1 VKDTDLYAQILGIVA
16 PFSVAR
22 VELLVA
28 KGRVS
33 IWVEHEGGVRFACP
47 ECGTLCAVYDHAE
60 ERTWRHLD
68 TCQLQTLL
76 HARIPRV
83 NCPEHGVRQ
92 ARVPWAEPKSRFT
105 LLFERF
111 AIDVMLETDGTGAAK
126 ILGLSWDEVQHL
138 KERAVTRGRARKPH
152 VVAKRIG
159 LDEKAIAK
167 GQTYL
172 TITCD
177 LERGTVEH
185 LADGRTLE
193 SAASYFSSFKESELS
208 GIEAVAMDMWP
219 AYFQLVS
226 WAVPEASRKIV
237 FDPFHVVSHAT
248 QAVDQVRRRENR
260 ALSAEGDRTLV
271 GSKYLWLYG
280 KENVPRR
287 QRMEFAA
294 LKRANLKTGR
304 AWALKEMLRQLWR
317 CKDRAAAERLH
328 ARWHAWAMRS
338 RLAPIIRVAKM
349 VKSHLPNILTYYTH
363 RVTNAVSE
371 GINSAIQTIKK
382 RAFGFRNPAN
392 FKTAIYFHCGGLD
405 LYPEPQT
412 THAIPG

>member
-1 VKDTDLYAQILGIVA
+1 MKDTELYAQILGIDG

-22 VELLVA
+22 VELAVK
-28 KGRVS
+28 KGNVGV
-33 IWVEHEGGVRFACP
+33 WVEHEAGARFACP
-47 ECGTLCAVYDHAE
+47 ECGTDCSVYDHAE

-68 TCQLQTLL
+68 TMQLQTLL

-83 NCPEHGVRQ
+83 NCSEHGVRQ
-92 ARVPWAEPKSRFT
+92 VRVPWAEPKSRFT

-111 AIDVMLETDGTGAAK
+111 AIDVMLETDGSGAAK

-138 KERAVTRGRARKPH
+138 KERAVARGRRRKPH
-152 VVAKRIG
+152 LVPKKIG
-159 LDEKAIAK
+159 IDEKAIAK

-185 LADGRTLE
+185 LADGRTQD
-193 SAASYFSSFKESELS
+193 SVASYFSTFTEAEL
-208 GIEAVAMDMWP
+208 GAIEAVAMDMWIP
-219 AYFQLVS
+219 FFQVVS
-226 WAVPEASRKIV
+226 WAVPDAETKIV

-248 QAVDQVRRRENR
+248 KAVDLVRRRESR
-260 ALSAEGDRTLV
+260 ELTAEGDRSLV

-280 KENVPRR
+280 KENVPRNR
-287 QRMEFAA
+287 RMEFAF

-304 AWALKEMLRQLWR
+304 AWAMKELLRELWH
-317 CKDRAAAERLH
+317 CKDREAAERLH
-328 ARWHAWAMRS
+328 RKWHAWVMRS
-338 RLAPIIRVAKM
+338 QLQPMKQVARM
-349 VKSHLPNILTYYTH
+349 VKSHLPNILTYYAH

-382 RAFGFRNPAN
+382 RAFGFRNPEN
-392 FKTAIYFHCGGLD
+392 FKTAIYFHCGGLE
-405 LYPEPQT
+405 LYP
-412 THAIPG
+412 AVS

>member
-1 VKDTDLYAQILGIVA
+1 MKDTELYAQILGIGS

-22 VELLVA
+22 VALQTA
-28 KGRVS
+28 KGNVS
-33 IWVEHEGGVRFACP
+33 IWVEHESGARFACP
-47 ECGTLCAVYDHAE
+47 ECATVCGVYDHAE

-83 NCPEHGVRQ
+83 KCPEHGVRQ

-138 KERAVTRGRARKPH
+138 KERAVRRGLARKPH
-152 VVAKRIG
+152 VVPKRIG

-193 SAASYFSSFKESELS
+193 SAASYFSTFKESELS
-208 GIEAVAMDMWP
+208 RIEAVAMDMWP

-226 WAVPEASRKIV
+226 WAVPEAASKIV

-248 QAVDQVRRRENR
+248 QAVDQVRRRESR

-287 QRMEFAA
+287 RRMEFAA

-304 AWALKEMLRQLWR
+304 AWAMKEMLRQLWR
-317 CKDRAAAERLH
+317 CKDRTAAERLH

-338 RLAPIIRVAKM
+338 RLAPMIRVAKM

-382 RAFGFRNPAN
+382 RAFGFRNPEN
-392 FKTAIYFHCGGLD
+392 FKTAIYFHCGGLN
-405 LYPEPQT
+405 LYPGPRA

>member
-1 VKDTDLYAQILGIVA
+1 VKDTELYAQILGIVP
-16 PFSVAR
+16 PFHVAR

-28 KGRVS
+28 KGNVS
-33 IWVEHEGGVRFACP
+33 IWVEHDVGARFACP
-47 ECGTLCAVYDHAE
+47 ECGTDCGVYDHAE

-76 HARIPRV
+76 RARVPRV
-83 NCPEHGVRQ
+83 RCPEHGVRQ

-138 KERAVTRGRARKPH
+138 KERAVARGRARKPH
-152 VVAKRIG
+152 VLPKRLG

-167 GQTYL
+167 GQNYL

-177 LERGTVEH
+177 LALGTVEH
-185 LADGRTLE
+185 LADGRTQD
-193 SAASYFSSFKESELS
+193 SAASYFSTFTTSELA

-219 AYFQLVS
+219 PYFQVVS
-226 WAVPEASRKIV
+226 WAVPDAAEKIV
-237 FDPFHVVSHAT
+237 FDPFHVVAHAT
-248 QAVDQVRRRENR
+248 QAVDQVRRRESR
-260 ALSAEGDRTLV
+260 QLSAEGDRTLV

-287 QRMEFAA
+287 RRMEFAV
-294 LKRANLKTGR
+294 LKRAKLKTGR
-304 AWALKEMLRQLWR
+304 AWAMKEMLRQLWR
-317 CKDRAAAERLH
+317 CKDRQAAERLH
-328 ARWHAWAMRS
+328 AKWHAWAMRS
-338 RLAPIIRVAKM
+338 RLAPMMRVARM
-349 VKSHLPNILTYYTH
+349 VKSHLPNILTYYAH

-382 RAFGFRNPAN
+382 RAFGFRNSDN

-405 LYPEPQT
+405 LYPETGP

>member
-1 VKDTDLYAQILGIVA
+1 VKDTELYAQILGIGS

-22 VELLVA
+22 VELLA
-28 KGRVS
+28 SKGNVS
-33 IWVEHEGGVRFACP
+33 IWVEHEGGARFDCP
-47 ECGTLCAVYDHAE
+47 ECGASCTVYDHAE

-111 AIDVMLETDGTGAAK
+111 AIDVMLETDGTGAGK

-138 KERAVTRGRARKPH
+138 KERAVARGRARKPH
-152 VVAKRIG
+152 VIPKHLG
-159 LDEKAIAK
+159 LDEKSIAK
-167 GQTYL
+167 GQKYL

-177 LERGTVEH
+177 QTRGTVEH
-185 LADGRTLE
+185 LADGRTQD
-193 SAASYFSSFKESELS
+193 SAAIYFSIFTETELS
-208 GIEAVAMDMWP
+208 GIESVAMDMWP
-219 AYFQLVS
+219 AYFQIVS
-226 WAVPEASRKIV
+226 WAVPDAEGKIV
-237 FDPFHVVSHAT
+237 FDPFHVVGHANK
-248 QAVDQVRRRENR
+248 AVDQVRRRENR
-260 ALSAEGDRTLV
+260 ELSADGDRTLV

-287 QRMEFAA
+287 RRLEFAA
-294 LKRANLKTGR
+294 IKRVDLKTGR
-304 AWALKEMLRQLWR
+304 AWAMKEMLRRLWR
-317 CKDRAAAERLH
+317 CKDRDAAQRLYEK
-328 ARWHAWAMRS
+328 WYAWVMRS
-338 RLAPIIRVAKM
+338 RMAPMIRVAKM
-349 VKSHLPNILTYYTH
+349 VQSHLPNILTYYTH

-382 RAFGFRNPAN
+382 RAFGFRNPDN

-405 LYPEPQT
+405 LYPEPQV

>member
-1 VKDTDLYAQILGIVA
+1 MKDTELYAQILGIGT

-22 VELLVA
+22 VELQVSN
-28 KGRVS
+28 GNVS
-33 IWVEHEGGVRFACP
+33 IWVEHEAGAQFACP
-47 ECGTLCAVYDHAE
+47 ECGSSCSVYDHAE
-60 ERTWRHLD
+60 QRTWRHLD

-76 HARIPRV
+76 HARVPRV
-83 NCPEHGVRQ
+83 NCAEHGVRQ

-138 KERAVTRGRARKPH
+138 KERAVARGRARKPH

-167 GQTYL
+167 GQKYL
-172 TITCD
+172 TLTCD

-185 LADGRTLE
+185 LADGRTQE
-193 SAASYFSSFKESELS
+193 SAADYFSTFTTLELS
-208 GIEAVAMDMWP
+208 NIEAIAMDMWMP
-219 AYFQLVS
+219 YYQLVS
-226 WAVPEASRKIV
+226 CAVPEAENKIV
-237 FDPFHVVSHAT
+237 FDPFHVVAHAT
-248 QAVDQVRRRENR
+248 QAVDLVRRRENR
-260 ALSAEGDRTLV
+260 ELTAQGDRTLV

-280 KENVPRR
+280 KQNVPRTR
-287 QRMEFAA
+287 RLEFSA
-294 LKRANLKTGR
+294 LKRAKLKTGR
-304 AWALKEMLRQLWR
+304 AWAMKEMLRELWS
-317 CKDRAAAERLH
+317 CKDRKAAERLH
-328 ARWHAWAMRS
+328 RKWHAWAMRS
-338 RLAPIIRVAKM
+338 RLEPMKRVARM
-349 VKSHLPNILTYYTH
+349 VKSHLHNILTYYTH

-382 RAFGFRNPAN
+382 RAFGFRNPDN

-405 LYPEPQT
+405 LYPAPMP

>member
-1 VKDTDLYAQILGIVA
+1 MKDTELYAQILGIGT
-16 PFSVAR
+16 PFTVAR
-22 VELLVA
+22 VALAVA
-28 KGRVS
+28 KGAVD
-33 IWVEHEGGVRFACP
+33 IWVEHQEGARFTCP
-47 ECGTLCAVYDHAE
+47 ECDASCSLYDHAE

-76 HARIPRV
+76 HARVPRV
-83 NCPEHGVRQ
+83 KCAQHGVRQ
-92 ARVPWAEPKSRFT
+92 ARVPWADPKSRFT

-138 KERAVTRGRARKPH
+138 KQRAVARGRARKPH
-152 VVAKRIG
+152 VVPARIG
-159 LDEKAIAK
+159 MDEKAIAK

-172 TITCD
+172 TLTCD

-193 SAASYFSSFKESELS
+193 SAASYFSTFNESELS
-208 GIEAVAMDMWP
+208 KIEAVAMDMWQP
-219 AYFQLVS
+219 YFKIVS
-226 WAVPEASRKIV
+226 AAVPDAESKIV
-237 FDPFHVVSHAT
+237 FDPFHVVAHANK
-248 QAVDQVRRRENR
+248 AVDLVRRRESR
-260 ALSAEGDRTLV
+260 ELAARGDRTLV
-271 GSKYLWLYG
+271 GSKYLWLHG

-287 QRMEFAA
+287 RRREFAA
-294 LKRANLKTGR
+294 LKRAKLKTGR
-304 AWALKEMLRQLWR
+304 AWAMKEMLRDLWS
-317 CKDRAAAERLH
+317 CKDLETAERLH
-328 ARWHAWAMRS
+328 RKWHAWAMRS
-338 RLAPIIRVAKM
+338 RLEPMIQVAKM

-363 RVTNAVSE
+363 RVTNAVCE

-382 RAFGFRNPAN
+382 RAFGFRNPEN

-405 LYPEPQT
+405 LYPALPE